1 MNNTCISWDMDN
13 HEILHI
19 KKLLCSSDHFIK
31 CLCFAHKGI
40 EYNHSKYYIFLSPV
54 VSMSFA
60 SPLIWSWQKTFS
72 YTSHVQIFLSSCSC
86 IKRLLGLTGKFFL
99 FCLVLSFLPF
109 FPPSFLSIFKSS
121 GLPEHV
127 HLHQQCCENIQS
139 HPLHSFSVS
148 LWQKRKT
155 KMF

>member
-1 MNNTCISWDMDN
+1 MDN

-54 VSMSFA
+54 GSMSFA
-60 SPLIWSWQKTFS
+60 TPLIWSRQKTFW
-72 YTSHVQIFLSSCSC
+72 YTSHVQIFLSPRSC

-99 FCLVLSFLPF
+99 FCLVLSFLPS
-109 FPPSFLSIFKSS
+109 FPPF
-121 GLPEHV
+121 
-127 HLHQQCCENIQS
+127 NIQVFWS
-139 HPLHSFSVS
+139 TRTHASSPA
-148 LWQKRKT
+148 
-155 KMF
+155 MP